1 MAKKKE
7 DINLEQVVLDL
18 DGIGEVT
25 YDVISIFPVKIDNKT
40 TRDYIALLEEDAGED
55 DDIKLYR
62 CDVSNLDDI
71 KIDNIE
77 SDDEFEIVADAFD
90 ELLDEAEF
98 DELADELDD
107 ED

>member
-1 MAKKKE
+1 MAKQKE

-25 YDVISIFPVKIDNKT
+25 YDVISIFPVKIDNNT
-40 TRDYIALLEEDAGED
+40 TRDYIALLEEDASED
-55 DDIKLYR
+55 EDIKLYR
-62 CDVSNLDDI
+62 CDVTNLDDI

-77 SDDEFEIVADAFD
+77 SDEEFEIVADAFD
-90 ELLDEAEF
+90 EMLDEAEF
-98 DELADELDD
+98 EELAGELDD